1 MPPNSPPTRPL
12 PLAVAFTCL
21 TAACHP
27 APPPITGSLT
37 SEDFRSTIVG
47 DDYRILVRRP
57 PDFDPARRYPVLYQ
71 LDATNYGNE
80 HATVAGWVS
89 RREAEGLLPPTIVVG
104 FGYPYGNDLPDGRGR
119 WRDYVLADDFT
130 KKPGGADT
138 FLRAL
143 GDELLPHVEA
153 TEPVDVTRRVLSG
166 HSLSG
171 FFTLYALFHSVER
184 PLFSGYLAG
193 DPSLGHADGRLLTL
207 AAEAERIPNGRVYL
221 PIARYD
227 GAVQRVWFDALVE
240 RLRARPG
247 VDLTAEVID
256 DDHAGLLH
264 RAYERGVGVLLG
276 CAR

>member
-1 MPPNSPPTRPL
+1 MPPSPPPAGPL

-37 SEDFRSTIVG
+37 TEDFRSTIVG

-57 PDFDPARRYPVLYQ
+57 PGFDPARRYPVLYQ

-89 RREAEGLLPPTIVVG
+89 RREAEGLIPPTIVVG
-104 FGYPYGNDLPDGRGR
+104 LGYPYDNDLPDGRGR
-119 WRDYVLADDFT
+119 WRDYVLVDDLRKT
-130 KKPGGADT
+130 PGGADT

-143 GDELLPHVEA
+143 ADELLPHVEA
-153 TEPVDVTRRVLSG
+153 TEPVDPTRRVLSG

-171 FFTLYALFHSVER
+171 FFTLYALFRSVER
-184 PLFSGYLAG
+184 PLFSRYLAG
-193 DPSLGHADGRLLTL
+193 DPSLGHADGELLAL
-207 AAEAERIPNGRVYL
+207 AADPARAPAGRVYF

-240 RLRARPG
+240 RLRARSG
-247 VDLTAEVID
+247 VDLTAEVLD
-256 DDHAGLLH
+256 DDHAGLLS
-264 RAYERGVGVLLG
+264 RSYERGVAVVLG
-276 CAR
+276 GDR